1 MMSGC
6 AFSDPEIGR
15 RWLQERQ
22 KAIAEMKASAI
33 SANDILR
40 RAVMAQDAHD
50 ELQAVIRDLREE
62 NLRRGGDDQS
72 FVQLLT
78 AQMAF
83 MVTALPARKGAA

>member
-1 MMSGC
+1 MVGR
-6 AFSDPEIGR
+6 AFNDPEAGR
-15 RWLQERQ
+15 AWSRERK
-22 KAIAEMKASAI
+22 KAIAEMKASAL

-50 ELQAVIRDLREE
+50 ELQAIVRDLREE

-72 FVQLLT
+72 LVQLLA

-83 MVTALPARKGAA
+83 MVTALPVRKGAA